1 MPILFAIFIIFC
13 IWFAYES
20 SKHSK
25 KSQQRYKEFLRRE
38 HEAALTRKK
47 DITTIPKVIIPDSL
61 PFKNSSDTYTNTLQ
75 SDIKNLMSK
84 DIINF
89 TGYTNTDLKLMYGAG
104 HINYLAECDNNF
116 TKLAVA
122 LNKWATQLHKH
133 NEIQDCK
140 KVLEYAVSIDVDIT
154 HIYIL
159 LANIYIDENKPA
171 KINHLI
177 RKASKLNSSISKNI
191 VSQLTDLKSAHAN

>member
-1 MPILFAIFIIFC
+1 MPILFTIFIIFC
-13 IWFAYES
+13 LWFAYES

-25 KSQQRYKEFLRRE
+25 KSQQKYQEFLRRE
-38 HEAALTRKK
+38 HDAALTRKK
-47 DITTIPKVIIPDSL
+47 DISNIQKIKIPDSL
-61 PFKNSSDTYTNTLQ
+61 PFKKSEDAYTNTLQ
-75 SDIKNLMSK
+75 DDIRKLKSK

-104 HINYLAECDNNF
+104 HINYLSECDNNF
-116 TKLAVA
+116 TKLAVT
-122 LNKWATQLHKH
+122 LNKWATQLHKQ
-133 NEIQDCK
+133 NNIQDCK
-140 KVLEYAVSIDVDIT
+140 KVLEYAVSINVDIT

-191 VSQLTDLKSAHAN
+191 VNQLTEMKSAHC

>member
-1 MPILFAIFIIFC
+1 MPILFTIFIIFC
-13 IWFAYES
+13 LWFAYES
-20 SKHSK
+20 SRHGK

-47 DITTIPKVIIPDSL
+47 DISHIQKIKIPESL
-61 PFKNSSDTYTNTLQ
+61 PFKKSEDAYTNTLQ
-75 SDIKNLMSK
+75 DDIRKLQSK

-104 HINYLAECDNNF
+104 HIKYLSECDNNF
-116 TKLAVA
+116 TKLAVV
-122 LNKWATQLHKH
+122 LNKWATQLYKQ
-133 NEIQDCK
+133 NNITDCK
-140 KVLEYAVSIDVDIT
+140 KVLEYAVSINVDIT
-154 HIYIL
+154 HVYIL

-171 KINHLI
+171 KINNLI

-191 VSQLTDLKSAHAN
+191 VNQLTELKSAHC

>member
-13 IWFAYES
+13 LWFAIES

-25 KSQQRYKEFLRRE
+25 KSQQKYKEFLRRE

-47 DITTIPKVIIPDSL
+47 DISNIPTIKIPESL
-61 PFKNSSDTYTNTLQ
+61 PFKKSSDAYMNTLQ
-75 SDIKNLMSK
+75 DDIRKLQSK

-104 HINYLAECDNNF
+104 HINYLSECDNNF

-140 KVLEYAVSIDVDIT
+140 KVLEYAVSINVDIT
-154 HIYIL
+154 HVYIL
-159 LANIYIDENKPA
+159 LANIYIDEKKPA
-171 KINHLI
+171 KINNLI

-191 VSQLTDLKSAHAN
+191 VNQLTELKSAHAN

>member
-1 MPILFAIFIIFC
+1 MPILFSIFIIFC
-13 IWFAYES
+13 LWFAIES

-25 KSQQRYKEFLRRE
+25 ESQQKYQDFLRRE

-47 DITTIPKVIIPDSL
+47 DISNLPKIKIPDDL
-61 PFKNSSDTYTNTLQ
+61 PFKKSNDAYTNSIQNDIRKLQ
-75 SDIKNLMSK
+75 TK

-104 HINYLAECDNNF
+104 HINYLSECDNNF

-122 LNKWATQLHKH
+122 LNKWATTLYKNNQ
-133 NEIQDCK
+133 IDDCK
-140 KVLEYAVSIDVDIT
+140 KVLEFAVSINVDIT
-154 HIYIL
+154 NIYIL
-159 LANIYIDENKPA
+159 LANIYISENKPA

-177 RKASKLNSSISKNI
+177 RKASKLNSTIKNNI
-191 VSQLTDLKSAHAN
+191 INQLNNLKSAQC